1 MTMCRL
7 LVICATVL
15 AIVGL
20 TECGKVQRQAMRI
33 EERYNTWLRAEYV
46 RAHPL
51 EQKPSVEIDPGLY
64 RGKEKL

>member
-1 MTMCRL
+1 MTMWRL
-7 LVICATVL
+7 IVVCMTLL
-15 AIVGL
+15 ASVGM
-20 TECGKVQRQAMRI
+20 TECGKIQRQAMRI
-33 EERYNTWLRAEYV
+33 EERYNTWLRTEYV